1 MCPARDRAHLYHQR
15 SQDPK
20 FVFHSSSLT
29 TTDSAS
35 VADVARNMGPVFTEG
50 AIVQHLAKLRNKMD
64 EDNTRD
70 DLQLPVPGK
79 VGRGTVTKPASRAY
93 AKPVPKVNGVP
104 KFAEVSDMNEEEL
117 AAADAQRAAKIK
129 GKGKRTKKE
138 MSDDDTAVDDIPT
151 LYDSDAD
158 YDASSTKRTRKA
170 RKTTTKKEKSVSPKA
185 ESKLEIDSGEE
196 APVMQTRGIRRNYA
210 QMEGRAEEAAAKA
223 IARKSNNAGKAQV
236 KTADKA
242 FVNAGEVKVAADT
255 SKVTKSAAQVTTPA
269 KSAKV
274 VKSFARVDDADKV
287 RESIEPKE
295 FSGAGGP
302 FDDSKLDP
310 RVSLALL
317 HPSLIMLI
325 KLTGRCILH
334 GTSYCSNGTRL
345 GSLRLQRLRI
355 RFCFPATHDEHAWL
369 RSACSVGYDD
379 LPSPSL
385 WQL

>member
-1 MCPARDRAHLYHQR
+1 MCPARNRAHLYHQR

-20 FVFHSSSLT
+20 YVFDSSSLT

-117 AAADAQRAAKIK
+117 AAAETQRAAKGK

-138 MSDDDTAVDDIPT
+138 MSDDDTIDEIPS

-158 YDASSTKRTRKA
+158 YGAPNSKRGRKA

-185 ESKLEIDSGEE
+185 ESKLEIESGEE

-223 IARKSNNAGKAQV
+223 ITRNSGNATKAQV
-236 KTADKA
+236 KTAAKA
-242 FVNAGEVKVAADT
+242 SVNAGEFNVAADT
-255 SKVTKSAAQVTTPA
+255 SKIAKSAAQVNAP
-269 KSAKV
+269 AKV
-274 VKSFARVDDADKV
+274 VKSLARVDDADEV
-287 RESIEPKE
+287 RESIEPKD
-295 FSGAGGP
+295 FSGVSEP
-302 FDDSKLDP
+302 FDNSKLDP
-310 RVSLALL
+310 RVRLVQL
-317 HPSLIMLI
+317 HPPLTLLI
-325 KLTGRCILH
+325 KPHRPRH
-334 GTSYCSNGTRL
+334 FSW
-345 GSLRLQRLRI
+345 
-355 RFCFPATHDEHAWL
+355 A
-369 RSACSVGYDD
+369 
-379 LPSPSL
+379 
-385 WQL
+385 